1 MASSASVKSFS
12 IISVNE
18 KDCVGCRI
26 CEISCSSTKEGYIN
40 PDRSRIRVMRLQNH
54 VDLPVL
60 CRQCEDAPCIKACKD
75 DAIARAADNTIAID
89 PERCTNCGL
98 CVRACPFD
106 AIFLHPDTECV
117 VTCDLCS
124 GTPVCVKY
132 CPTKCITYSSWEES
146 LEAERGSETT
156 LYKSL
161 I

>member
-1 MASSASVKSFS
+1 MCKLLLIHPDKCQGCMTCEMVCSAKHE
-12 IISVNE
+12 NA
-18 KDCVGCRI
+18 
-26 CEISCSSTKEGYIN
+26 IN
-40 PDRSRIRVMRLQNH
+40 PFQSRIKIIKWGLEGEGFPTV
-54 VDLPVL
+54 
-60 CRQCEDAPCIKACKD
+60 CAQCEDAPCIKACKD

-106 AIFLHPDTECV
+106 AIFLHPDTECA

>member
-1 MASSASVKSFS
+1 MVTWLPSKAGTYRIIQAWADEVHKAS
-12 IISVNE
+12 
-18 KDCVGCRI
+18 GG
-26 CEISCSSTKEGYIN
+26 T
-40 PDRSRIRVMRLQNH
+40 L
-54 VDLPVL
+54 
-60 CRQCEDAPCIKACKD
+60 
-75 DAIARAADNTIAID
+75 TIAID

-106 AIFLHPDTECV
+106 AIFLHPDTECA